1 MEVFFFFFF
10 HIPSIRKILK
20 LTGKFNKLTAVCFFS
35 SHLELL
41 FILDP
46 RFLFLPLTYFGFMQ
60 FDQKVGQYH
69 LTDTDIVITKNDFVG
84 VTSSV
89 KTVGSYAKFCKL

>member
-1 MEVFFFFFF
+1 M
-10 HIPSIRKILK
+10 K
-20 LTGKFNKLTAVCFFS
+20 LTVKLNKLTAVGFFS
-35 SHLELL
+35 SHLELLL

-46 RFLFLPLTYFGFMQ
+46 RFLFPPLTYFDFMQ

-84 VTSSV
+84 VASSV
-89 KTVGSYAKFCKL
+89 KTVGELLKVL